1 MKKQLVDQESGEFI
15 ETEVIES
22 ITIDCAI
29 FGFENGSLEVLLVKH
44 AKGISKGEW
53 GLPGGWI
60 LKNEGIDGAAQR
72 LLKELTGLN
81 SIYLEQLK
89 AFGDPNRFPL
99 GRVITIGYYAL
110 IKKDDYNVKAGF
122 TASEAKWHKIKE
134 IPNLIYDH
142 DKILN
147 YSLEHLRKKIRQAP
161 IGFNLLPEKFT
172 LLQLMQ
178 LYGEILNIGMDKPN
192 FRRKIL
198 KMKLLK
204 DLGEKQ
210 TDVSH
215 RAAKLY
221 RFDDEIYKKLT
232 KKGFNFEF

>member
-1 MKKQLVDQESGEFI
+1 MKKQLVYQESGEFI
-15 ETEVIES
+15 ENDVIKS

-44 AKGISKGEW
+44 AEGISKGKW

-60 LKNEGIDGAAQR
+60 LKNEDIDGAAQR

-89 AFGDPNRFPL
+89 AFGDPKRFPI

-110 IKKDDYNVKAGF
+110 IKKEDYNVKAGF

-142 DKILN
+142 NKILN
-147 YSLEHLRKKIRQAP
+147 YSLEHLRQRIRQAP
-161 IGFNLLPEKFT
+161 IGFNLLPERFT

-178 LYGEILNIGMDKPN
+178 LYEQILNIKMDKPN
-192 FRRKIL
+192 FRRKML

-204 DLGEKQ
+204 DLVEKEKE
-210 TDVSH
+210 VSH

-221 RFDDEIYKKLT
+221 SFDNKIYKKLT

>member
-1 MKKQLVDQESGEFI
+1 MKKQLFDQESGELI
-15 ETEVIES
+15 ETEVMKS

-29 FGFENGSLEVLLVKH
+29 FGFENDSLEVLLVKH
-44 AKGISKGEW
+44 AHGISEGRW

-60 LKNEGIDGAAQR
+60 LKNEDIDGAAQR

-99 GRVITIGYYAL
+99 ARVITIGYYAL
-110 IKKDDYNVKAGF
+110 IKKDDYNVKVGF

-134 IPNLIYDH
+134 IPDLIYDH
-142 DKILN
+142 NKILE

-178 LYGEILNIGMDKPN
+178 LYEEILNVGMDKPN

-215 RAAKLY
+215 RAARLY
-221 RFDDEIYKKLT
+221 KFDPEIYKKLT
-232 KKGFNFEF
+232 KKGFVFEF